1 MPNNSLLVY
10 SGGGGGFF
18 FISIFFYFVFMDP
31 EISVVSIQLSRPL
44 GLFFFVLFLLVGFSS
59 CCVRMPDAFIRVSFF
74 FLYLCDVG

>member
-18 FISIFFYFVFMDP
+18 FISIFFFYFVFMDP

-44 GLFFFVLFLLVGFSS
+44 GLFFFV
-59 CCVRMPDAFIRVSFF
+59 
-74 FLYLCDVG
+74 